1 MIPVVFEWV
10 EYIVTKGENGYQ
22 HFSFFPECFQ
32 STTPP
37 PRRTDKYGDRL
48 KDGQEG
54 QAHTSILP
62 ENVLYS
68 KTALSTDRLSD
79 DKILD

>member
-1 MIPVVFEWV
+1 MVTSIFPFSQNVF
-10 EYIVTKGENGYQ
+10 KAQ
-22 HFSFFPECFQ
+22 P
-32 STTPP
+32 PP